1 MNGSGIRAPA
11 TRSEQI
17 SRLSS
22 ARCTASSARSRLLR
36 PGVMSATVT
45 YYAIVDALSSR
56 QEPAGLLRRVEHKD
70 GQRDEAF
77 GYDLAWRHTFLLY
90 SAERGNLDNQMH
102 EIGGAEA
109 DRIAARIRQSSHA
122 QQI

>member
-1 MNGSGIRAPA
+1 M
-11 TRSEQI
+11 
-17 SRLSS
+17 LS
-22 ARCTASSARSRLLR
+22 AA
-36 PGVMSATVT
+36 G
-45 YYAIVDALSSR
+45 

-109 DRIAARIRQSSHA
+109 DQIAARIRQSSHA
-122 QQI
+122 QQT